1 MHLLRKLLFLVLQA
15 GAVPTKDA
23 HALAATPTCKTQT
36 LKNDGAKKIFG
47 MSLLQAVT
55 PVRGNKEIRPRDD
68 DDDDD
73 DNNAVEAKLQELE
86 RLTSDLMADLYP
98 TRQHT
103 KVSAT
108 AYSTTTDPEL
118 LLKQIPTP
126 YSSSPPD
133 SLATNVG
140 SFGESV
146 LSNLASYLPKP
157 SSLRSLEN
165 DEFTDGWRIVI
176 IGFCVLPIVLCFSTC
191 LRSLVTWLITITDRQ
206 HFKLIIL
213 PTFLVWI
220 SLTFY
225 FWRWE
230 KSGSLTRA
238 LQDPMVMTII
248 VVATFL
254 LPFTFLISFVIYT
267 WVKPYLHAAWELKAK
282 CVMALEK
289 VIQRDLNGD
298 GKIESTFITD
308 MYNVMGCGS
317 EAAAA
322 APAGKGG
329 GSSAGR

>member
-47 MSLLQAVT
+47 MSLLQAPMASAHQAVT
-55 PVRGNKEIRPRDD
+55 PVQGNKEIRPRDD

-73 DNNAVEAKLQELE
+73 ALEAELQELE
-86 RLTSDLMADLYP
+86 RLSSDLRADLYP

-108 AYSTTTDPEL
+108 AYSTTANPEL
-118 LLKQIPTP
+118 LLEQIPTNP
-126 YSSSPPD
+126 SPSPPD

-146 LSNLASYLPKP
+146 LSNLS

-165 DEFTDGWRIVI
+165 DEFSDGWRIVI

-191 LRSLVTWLITITDRQ
+191 LRSLVTWLITITSRQ
-206 HFKLIIL
+206 HFNLIIL
-213 PTFLVWI
+213 PTILVWI

-230 KSGSLTRA
+230 KSGALTRA

-254 LPFTFLISFVIYT
+254 LPFTFLITFVIYT
-267 WVKPYLHAAWELKAK
+267 WVKPYLFAALDLKRK

-289 VIQRDLNGD
+289 FIQRDLNGD
-298 GKIESTFITD
+298 GKIESTYISD
-308 MYNVMGCGS
+308 MYNFMGCGS
-317 EAAAA
+317 EEAAA
-322 APAGKGG
+322 APAVKGG